1 MQFFR
6 EACGA
11 LVIAHPGHELRVHG
25 WLEKARPLVFVLT
38 DGSGR
43 SGLPR
48 LNSTRKVLLD
58 AGAKTGPIFGR
69 FTDAETYASILAAD
83 FSRFTILATDLAQS
97 FFERGIEY
105 VAGDASE
112 GYNPAHD
119 LCRLIL
125 NAAVDITRR
134 RTGREILNFDFP
146 LIGRPD
152 TCHQK
157 HLTGAIRIELDDIAF
172 ARKLRIA
179 ESYPELLQEVE
190 STVTENGIEAF
201 RKECLRPVYESQG
214 SYVLEDQ
221 PFYERYG
228 ERQVAAGLYPKVLR
242 YRRHMLPLAGA
253 LRRHVE
259 KVDTL

>member
-6 EACGA
+6 EACAA
-11 LVIAHPGHELRVHG
+11 LVIAHPDHELRVHG

-48 LNSTRKVLLD
+48 LNSTRKVLSG

-69 FTDAETYASILAAD
+69 FTDAEIYASILAAD
-83 FSRFTILATDLAQS
+83 FSRFTALATELAQTFLES
-97 FFERGIEY
+97 GVEY

-125 NAAVDITRR
+125 NAAIDMTKL
-134 RTGREILNFDFP
+134 RTGRDILNFDFP

-152 TCHQK
+152 NCHQK
-157 HLTGAIRIELDDIAF
+157 LLTSAIRIELDDIAF
-172 ARKLRIA
+172 ARKLSIA
-179 ESYPELLQEVE
+179 ESYPELLQEVQ

-201 RKECLRPVYESQG
+201 RRECLRPVYESQG

-221 PFYERYG
+221 PF
-228 ERQVAAGLYPKVLR
+228 
-242 YRRHMLPLAGA
+242 
-253 LRRHVE
+253 
-259 KVDTL
+259 